1 MEIKATIEQMS
12 APLTYKINKEGEPE
26 REISY
31 LEVVLNDGL
40 NRFFCETASPL
51 NAHEAAKNLKIG
63 DTVEVIIKQRMGWKA
78 VVIAYIVPLIVLVGT
93 LAVLDMRMESEA
105 LAGVIALGVTGVYFI
120 VLRLFRD
127 KLQREFSFSIRK
139 TE

>member
-51 NAHEAAKNLKIG
+51 NAQDTAKKVKIG
-63 DTVEVIIKQRMGWKA
+63 DNVVALVRFEAILCKKQDGGSFFKNRVK
-78 VVIAYIVPLIVLVGT
+78 I
-93 LAVLDMRMESEA
+93 LDM
-105 LAGVIALGVTGVYFI
+105 
-120 VLRLFRD
+120 
-127 KLQREFSFSIRK
+127 KREFQMGYTAPATF
-139 TE
+139 